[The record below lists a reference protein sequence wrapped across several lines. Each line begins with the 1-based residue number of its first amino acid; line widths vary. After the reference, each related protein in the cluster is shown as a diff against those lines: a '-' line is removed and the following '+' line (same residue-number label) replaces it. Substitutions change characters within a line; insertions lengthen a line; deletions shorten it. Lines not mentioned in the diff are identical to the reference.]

1 MSTVTRWFT
10 FPFQGNGDFILH
22 VNVGRIADI
31 GPIGVDRHS
40 GVVASITELAQ
51 PTGEDLDFPFIGGAR
66 MAVHNIAPRDDG
78 IVDMWVQVEWG
89 GPLSLR
95 IQFLVSND

>member
-1 MSTVTRWFT
+1 
-10 FPFQGNGDFILH
+10 
-22 VNVGRIADI
+22 
-31 GPIGVDRHS
+31 
-40 GVVASITELAQ
+40 
-51 PTGEDLDFPFIGGAR
+51 